1 VIEVLVLLFI
11 ISPVTAGSPFTFSQ
25 LLVMTSKTLPETHKA
40 LVLST
45 IQADIDLKVQD
56 VPTPQATPG
65 SVVVKVLFCMVVP
78 YATQVYN
85 GTRPY
90 PMPLP
95 LVIGS
100 GGIARV
106 VDVGPD
112 ATKLRPGHLVLVD
125 SFIRGRDDADVSFLG
140 GLHQGKLH
148 HRRNKT
154 WGLI

>member
-1 VIEVLVLLFI
+1 
-11 ISPVTAGSPFTFSQ
+11 
-25 LLVMTSKTLPETHKA
+25 MTSQTLPESHKA

-45 IQADIDLKVQD
+45 IQADIDIKVQD

-65 SVVVKVLFCMVVP
+65 SVVVRVLFCMVVP

-95 LVIGS
+95 FVIGS
-100 GGIARV
+100 GAIARV
-106 VDVGPD
+106 VAIGPD
-112 ATKLRPGHLVLVD
+112 ATKLMPGHLVMVD
-125 SFIRGRDDADVSFLG
+125 SFIRGRDDADVSCLG

-148 HRRNKT
+148 KTKNKKG
-154 WGLI
+154 GLIWNK